1 MRHDAED
8 GRAGGRMFSKG
19 RDRRTRR
26 ARYSAV
32 AKGRPA
38 MAAISAVGHFLAAP
52 FIMIAAI
59 FASAVVPA
67 RRHVVSVILML
78 MLAVGFSWAGSSV
91 VDGWMDKNLAALG
104 RYDEA
109 LMEVRGIP
117 FSDVINLEAIRAG
130 VDPALVAA
138 MISQQSAWQAEN
150 LSWRGGRGLMNV
162 TPSIWRQFN
171 PNAACTGEHAPP
183 KCSADCIF
191 DVEDNIRTGAS
202 YLRNI
207 IDMYGGR
214 VTVALA
220 AYASGIDYVEAYEAS
235 GSTGEPPAPA
245 FSEYY
250 GTLRQVLT
258 FWREAR
264 SKSGSDDVAAALRLM
279 SIRRIS
285 GYVALGLAALLLIW
299 SAVRYRREA

>member
-1 MRHDAED
+1 ML
-8 GRAGGRMFSKG
+8 FSGG
-19 RDRRTRR
+19 RDRRSQR

-38 MAAISAVGHFLAAP
+38 VAAISAASHFLAAP
-52 FIMIAAI
+52 FIMLAAV

-67 RRHVVSVILML
+67 RRHVVSVMLML
-78 MLAVGFSWAGSSV
+78 MLAAGFSWAGSSI
-91 VDGWMDKNLAALG
+91 VDGWMDRNLASLG

-109 LMEVRGIP
+109 LIEVRDMP

-138 MISQQSAWQAEN
+138 MISQQSAWQSESV
-150 LSWRGGRGLMNV
+150 SWRGGKGLMNV
-162 TPSIWRQFN
+162 TPSVWRQFN
-171 PNAACTGEHAPP
+171 PNASCTGEHAPP
-183 KCSADCIF
+183 RCSADCIF

-264 SKSGSDDVAAALRLM
+264 SSRGSDDVAAALRLM
-279 SIRRIS
+279 SVRRIS
-285 GYVALGLAALLLIW
+285 GYVALGLAALLLVW
-299 SAVRYRREA
+299 SAVRYRREG